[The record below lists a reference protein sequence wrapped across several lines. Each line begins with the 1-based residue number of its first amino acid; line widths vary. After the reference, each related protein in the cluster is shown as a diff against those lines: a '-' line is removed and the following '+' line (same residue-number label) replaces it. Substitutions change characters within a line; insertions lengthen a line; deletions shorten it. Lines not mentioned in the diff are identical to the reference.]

1 MEQEKEYIFPDDN
14 IRPFPTADD
23 ILKIYREMGHEISE
37 DKIKGLFLNG
47 L

>member
-1 MEQEKEYIFPDDN
+1 MSSEKEYIFPDD
-14 IRPFPTADD
+14 IRPFPTSDD